1 MNRKVYFGNSTKQTW
16 IPAPQSGLS
25 AGTSSFISQ
34 AQLLSGR
41 QSVRRSK
48 ASSRSFGT
56 SWVGPMNAANIEDS
70 IYTVKDF
77 ADGLYGEGPFYW
89 LDPYAIDTNLL
100 PPHWAAPMLSGDDWP
115 AIVNIGVA
123 SKTTTPANNYNYP
136 YQSLSISFGASIAES
151 TDKFRVIIPEGH
163 KMHFGWHGVQS
174 SGEATIIVRAYDR
187 DTGVATDIETVPLA
201 VTSQTRTNT
210 QVRGNDYSHAD
221 IFFKNTAASASIIQ
235 VAGMIMQVL
244 PDTDAV
250 DQGGFISGRGTT
262 ALQFVQM
269 PEMEYYSA
277 KVNGGQIGL
286 TATFMEV

>member
-115 AIVNIGVA
+115 AITSIATVT
-123 SKTTTPANNYNYP
+123 KTTTPANNYNYP
-136 YQSLSISFGASIAES
+136 YQSLSLSFGATIIEP
-151 TDKFRVIIPEGH
+151 TEKFRVIIPEGH

-174 SGEATIIVRAYDR
+174 SGEATVIVRAYDR
-187 DTGVATDIETVPLA
+187 DTGAATDIETSPIA

-221 IFFKNTAASASIIQ
+221 IFFKNTAASTSVIQ
-235 VAGMIMQVL
+235 VSGMIMQVL
-244 PDTDAV
+244 PDTDSV